1 VLPDGVIYG
10 LLAALGWGIA
20 DFLVARTGAAV
31 GERTVFAVS
40 QPLGAVLL
48 LTIVLPGGI
57 PVAGLLSFEVIWVG
71 LLGALAL
78 LALYAAL
85 RRGPVAIASP
95 IGATYG
101 GVAALFAIALGGET
115 LGWVAL
121 GGAGAITAGVVLV
134 SADPRAVQS
143 ALLDGESIRPTIALA
158 VLAAVGLGASNYL
171 LDGIAAAVGP
181 FAAVLGIRT
190 VGAVVGAPF
199 LRGLTEVPRSQIP
212 ALVAI
217 AVFDTGAFVAFA
229 LGLQVAQ
236 VAVVTPIASLFALV
250 TVGLGR
256 IILDERLT
264 PTQWSGIALV
274 VAGTPILAA

>member
-57 PVAGLLSFEVIWVG
+57 PVAGLLSLEVIWVG

-158 VLAAVGLGASNYL
+158 LLAAVGLGASNYL